1 MLPLKVSLCLHRLSE
16 SNPGNAI
23 RLIAPDVGMLIGSLA
38 FLNMCRRLASKSDR
52 GKSSQDQPEG
62 EVRRERQK
70 SSEEET
76 EREEG
81 DDEEDKE
88 EEPEEPK
95 EKKPTLAEKVALV
108 MLGLKEMVGAL
119 VTTAGTFLVT
129 LLLCLAGIALPSLTS
144 AVYFLTFL
152 GLGSW
157 WACRRGF
164 SLTFFRCLC
173 VTMAIISATHLTIL
187 YLYQLHAFQA
197 ALPPQHLGAR
207 LLGMSALISTNDTEP
222 WRLRTHGRQ
231 PWPVLLNLASL
242 LLLYYTLAT
251 IIRHLILSTQSE
263 VRNSTAGVNA
273 VLHIGCKNGKHKYST
288 DGIGP
293 CIPFSFLWLP
303 TEDYTETEMQKDNG
317 SDQPSSLVIIGQFI
331 MKQSYICA
339 LIIMMVWSITYNSWL
354 TFALL
359 IWSCIIWML
368 RDRQRYAKL
377 SSPFLV
383 VYGNLLVVQQFFVGL
398 QLSEAELFPDVAK
411 IFYASIFWLLLR
423 QYLTEKEEMRTQSQT
438 LLSEVSSQQT
448 GEKDLYEMYLN
459 TPIVQDK
466 LFLLFSSSA
475 DSAQKEGELVAVM
488 GSFVK
493 GLLVKYWIYCCGAM
507 FFLVSFTG
515 RVMVYKILYIMLFLF
530 CVALY
535 QIHYEWWRRILK
547 YFWITVV
554 SYSMGVLI
562 FIYTYQFKTVS
573 GLLQQVMGI
582 SEDSLNDMGL
592 EQYDT
597 AELFTRILLPS
608 AFLLACILQL
618 HYFHEHFLSL
628 TDFPAES
635 PRPWSMVVDR
645 MTSLLLKFLE
655 LTHKAQVLGWRL
667 LELHII
673 KIISSCIIWITLK
686 EVSLM
691 NYVLL
696 ILWVFALP
704 YSSFRPLASSIS
716 TVWTCV
722 MILCKMMYQLKF
734 VNPAESVLFPVQNGT
749 QALVNMSSLYSG
761 PIDPAFWFGAL
772 RKCESNNHLCILGLL
787 AFEATVFRHQL
798 YYRLHNGLKPP
809 ITGTLFGNIT
819 RFHLDDGL
827 MNCIRYFVNYL
838 FYKFG
843 LEICFMLAVNLIGQR
858 MDMYAGVH
866 ALWLVAVLYR
876 RRRKAIAEIWPKYC
890 CFMACIIVLQY
901 LLCIGIPPVLCK
913 DYPWSTDSSLILNLI
928 KWLYLP
934 DFTKRPNALFLMYDF
949 LLLLFASIQWQVF
962 EDENTTSIRMIAG
975 DNVEISRSLDPA
987 TINQYIP
994 VPNFL
999 HCRSYLDMLK
1009 VIIFSYLFWFV
1020 LCLIFITGTIRI
1032 NIFCMGYLVAC
1043 FYFLLSGAQLLLKP
1057 VKVILRQWD
1066 YLIGYTILVI
1076 VLKNF
1081 LSIGSC
1087 VYLKLLLKSHCWLV
1101 QTLGMACTIKE
1112 YELPDAESLK
1122 KGCEVPEEEAG
1133 IMWDSTCFLFLL
1145 AQRRVF
1151 LSYYFLYVVADL
1163 NASKILA
1170 ARGAEL
1176 FEAKIKKGVSA
1187 RLVQEKKSMEQL
1199 KKHGSYYLFDTD
1211 SEDEGKEEEEETP
1224 KNEAKKSSAF
1234 QVCGWCPALPGPVQS
1249 CPPWKFLR
1257 CLLGQD
1263 RKGYGAKA
1271 NNCRLNILS
1280 FAWMFV
1286 QALLDS
1292 LIELVRSISKD
1303 YTDVSTVLRI
1313 ERSILRSE
1321 LKQVFLSYPSA
1332 KQIPV
1337 HSQLYTFL
1345 LNFFPSLSSSPT
1357 QSSNLS
1363 LWQGRRDTIE
1373 EVGDEDEAMM
1383 SSTLDIP
1390 PTYSLVSHSLD
1401 FSTEE
1406 SHEEL
1411 EQEMSQPLTP
1421 QSRLLTASDLF
1432 DAIKIPVCTVSNGIV
1447 PYFRM
1452 FHDSDLEESERFYH
1466 RLPRLLKLLFA
1477 LYDTMAAQS
1486 DMLCYFVIILNHIV
1500 SASVL
1505 TLVLPVLVFL
1515 WGMLSVPR
1523 PKKRFWM
1530 LAILY
1535 TEITVVVK
1543 YCFQFGFFPWT
1554 TSAARVRNADQPFYL
1569 PNIVGVEKKDGY
1581 VHYDLIQLLALF
1593 LHRSI
1598 LKCHGLW
1605 DSQDDVKEKD
1615 WTENGK
1621 QAGENGEN
1629 SAYCHMEPLQTIKLQ
1644 DGLKSAG
1651 SRRRHRRASPRTG
1664 KEGKS
1669 GRLRPQ
1675 TLVRQEL
1682 GRGFGLTSFPSC
1694 RALQVSLPI
1703 RQFFYDIIH
1712 PDYNAVCDV
1721 YVLMFLVD
1729 VINFIVIVFG
1739 YWAFGKHSAAADIT
1753 ESLSE
1758 DQVPEAFL
1766 VMLLIQ
1772 FATMIVDR
1780 ALYLRK
1786 TVLGKVVF
1794 QVILVFGIHFWMFF
1808 ILPGVTER
1816 RFNQNSVAQLW
1827 YFFKCIYF
1835 GLSAYQ
1841 IKCGYPNR
1849 VLGNFLTKSY
1859 NYLNLFLF
1867 QGFRMVPFLTELR
1880 AVMDWVWTDTTLSIS
1895 SWICVEDIYA
1905 NIFILKCWR
1914 ESEKRYPQP
1923 SGQKK
1928 NMVVKYGMGGL
1939 IIFSLICIIWFP
1951 LLFMSLVMS
1960 VAGVTNQ
1967 PLDVSIEISIGGY
1980 EPLFTMSAQQQNL
1993 RPFSH
1998 AAYDQLTSAM
2008 QFLVKYLPEDI
2019 MVAHIKSDANLLWSI
2034 TPASLKAMREEIAN
2048 STHIYI
2054 HLYWTI
2060 LRYSRMEK
2068 LSVLDVPKTER
2079 YQSLAFYRN
2088 ISLKLEENPGNAT
2101 SGMLKW
2107 WNVQEYA
2114 SQACSNLQLT
2124 IFSDK
2129 VSPSGLGFLAGYGIV
2144 GLYMSVV
2151 LVIGKFV
2158 REFFNGISRSIMFE
2172 ELPNTDRILKLCTDI
2187 FLVRETGELGLE
2199 EQLFA
2204 KLIFLYRSPETMIK
2218 WTRESKE

>member
-628 TDFPAES
+628 TDFIPESHSVSYQNHLDVFARLRFNAIPKLAKS

-1170 ARGAEL
+1170 AR
-1176 FEAKIKKGVSA
+1176 
-1187 RLVQEKKSMEQL
+1187 
-1199 KKHGSYYLFDTD
+1199 
-1211 SEDEGKEEEEETP
+1211 
-1224 KNEAKKSSAF
+1224 
-1234 QVCGWCPALPGPVQS
+1234 
-1249 CPPWKFLR
+1249 
-1257 CLLGQD
+1257 
-1263 RKGYGAKA
+1263 
-1271 NNCRLNILS
+1271 
-1280 FAWMFV
+1280 
-1286 QALLDS
+1286 
-1292 LIELVRSISKD
+1292 
-1303 YTDVSTVLRI
+1303 
-1313 ERSILRSE
+1313 
-1321 LKQVFLSYPSA
+1321 
-1332 KQIPV
+1332 
-1337 HSQLYTFL
+1337 
-1345 LNFFPSLSSSPT
+1345 
-1357 QSSNLS
+1357 
-1363 LWQGRRDTIE
+1363 
-1373 EVGDEDEAMM
+1373 
-1383 SSTLDIP
+1383 
-1390 PTYSLVSHSLD
+1390 
-1401 FSTEE
+1401 
-1406 SHEEL
+1406 
-1411 EQEMSQPLTP
+1411 
-1421 QSRLLTASDLF
+1421 
-1432 DAIKIPVCTVSNGIV
+1432 
-1447 PYFRM
+1447 
-1452 FHDSDLEESERFYH
+1452 
-1466 RLPRLLKLLFA
+1466 
-1477 LYDTMAAQS
+1477 
-1486 DMLCYFVIILNHIV
+1486 
-1500 SASVL
+1500 
-1505 TLVLPVLVFL
+1505 
-1515 WGMLSVPR
+1515 
-1523 PKKRFWM
+1523 
-1530 LAILY
+1530 
-1535 TEITVVVK
+1535 
-1543 YCFQFGFFPWT
+1543 
-1554 TSAARVRNADQPFYL
+1554 
-1569 PNIVGVEKKDGY
+1569 
-1581 VHYDLIQLLALF
+1581 
-1593 LHRSI
+1593 
-1598 LKCHGLW
+1598 
-1605 DSQDDVKEKD
+1605 
-1615 WTENGK
+1615 
-1621 QAGENGEN
+1621 
-1629 SAYCHMEPLQTIKLQ
+1629 
-1644 DGLKSAG
+1644 
-1651 SRRRHRRASPRTG
+1651 
-1664 KEGKS
+1664 
-1669 GRLRPQ
+1669 
-1675 TLVRQEL
+1675 
-1682 GRGFGLTSFPSC
+1682 
-1694 RALQVSLPI
+1694 
-1703 RQFFYDIIH
+1703 
-1712 PDYNAVCDV
+1712 
-1721 YVLMFLVD
+1721 
-1729 VINFIVIVFG
+1729 
-1739 YWAFGKHSAAADIT
+1739 
-1753 ESLSE
+1753 
-1758 DQVPEAFL
+1758 
-1766 VMLLIQ
+1766 
-1772 FATMIVDR
+1772 
-1780 ALYLRK
+1780 
-1786 TVLGKVVF
+1786 
-1794 QVILVFGIHFWMFF
+1794 
-1808 ILPGVTER
+1808 
-1816 RFNQNSVAQLW
+1816 
-1827 YFFKCIYF
+1827 
-1835 GLSAYQ
+1835 
-1841 IKCGYPNR
+1841 
-1849 VLGNFLTKSY
+1849 
-1859 NYLNLFLF
+1859 
-1867 QGFRMVPFLTELR
+1867 
-1880 AVMDWVWTDTTLSIS
+1880 
-1895 SWICVEDIYA
+1895 
-1905 NIFILKCWR
+1905 
-1914 ESEKRYPQP
+1914 
-1923 SGQKK
+1923 
-1928 NMVVKYGMGGL
+1928 
-1939 IIFSLICIIWFP
+1939 
-1951 LLFMSLVMS
+1951 
-1960 VAGVTNQ
+1960 
-1967 PLDVSIEISIGGY
+1967 
-1980 EPLFTMSAQQQNL
+1980 
-1993 RPFSH
+1993 
-1998 AAYDQLTSAM
+1998 
-2008 QFLVKYLPEDI
+2008 
-2019 MVAHIKSDANLLWSI
+2019 
-2034 TPASLKAMREEIAN
+2034 
-2048 STHIYI
+2048 
-2054 HLYWTI
+2054 
-2060 LRYSRMEK
+2060 
-2068 LSVLDVPKTER
+2068 
-2079 YQSLAFYRN
+2079 
-2088 ISLKLEENPGNAT
+2088 
-2101 SGMLKW
+2101 
-2107 WNVQEYA
+2107 
-2114 SQACSNLQLT
+2114 
-2124 IFSDK
+2124 
-2129 VSPSGLGFLAGYGIV
+2129 
-2144 GLYMSVV
+2144 
-2151 LVIGKFV
+2151 
-2158 REFFNGISRSIMFE
+2158 
-2172 ELPNTDRILKLCTDI
+2172 
-2187 FLVRETGELGLE
+2187 
-2199 EQLFA
+2199 
-2204 KLIFLYRSPETMIK
+2204 
-2218 WTRESKE
+2218 